1 MQIDHPI
8 LQFKNVSIS
17 YTPGKNAVNHVNA
30 DIKKNRITAIKGPSG
45 CGKSTLLRAINRM
58 HELYPDIRISGE
70 ILMDKL
76 QQLDPVAYVRF
87 ASVYREFKDVNTFM
101 DEIKK
106 LLEKQQKN

>member
-1 MQIDHPI
+1 M
-8 LQFKNVSIS
+8 
-17 YTPGKNAVNHVNA
+17 
-30 DIKKNRITAIKGPSG
+30 GPSG

>member
-30 DIKKNRITAIKGPSG
+30 DIKKNRITAIMGPSG

-58 HELYPDIRISGE
+58 HELYPGIRTDG
-70 ILMDKL
+70 
-76 QQLDPVAYVRF
+76 QPQH
-87 ASVYREFKDVNTFM
+87 FKD
-101 DEIKK
+101 EPHGGQAYGGHGISAP
-106 LLEKQQKN
+106 

>member
-1 MQIDHPI
+1 MLFRSPYDRSKIEPGVFRSCIKRPISVDQINELVDS
-8 LQFKNVSIS
+8 VES
-17 YTPGKNAVNHVNA
+17 AVFNLGEKEVES
-30 DIKKNRITAIKGPSG
+30 KKI
-45 CGKSTLLRAINRM
+45 
-58 HELYPDIRISGE
+58 GE